1 MKKFLIIAAAGAAL
15 AAGVPAALAAT
26 GGADPAPAT
35 TFQPVQQEQ
44 ETPQAQPE
52 QQRPDRGDCPEKDG
66 GGGESAGGAA
76 PSATPEI

>member
-26 GGADPAPAT
+26 DSGQAQAPAA

-44 ETPQAQPE
+44 DTPQPE
-52 QQRPDRGDCPEKDG
+52 RSRPDRGDCPETDG
-66 GGGESAGGAA
+66 ASGGEAA
-76 PSATPEI
+76 TTATPEI